1 MEASKSETK
10 KRVLPPWMTAQEI
23 PRVVKT
29 PKKRKAVTP
38 ASAMSRPTL
47 KTVYCMN
54 EAELVDE
61 ALKILL
67 EARQQEVPTGQL
79 CLKEADK
86 PELSPFFLESASSG
100 SESEDKDLRKDPL
113 CSGRGDL
120 PSGMPEDSESSC
132 NGSTEDDALK
142 YVREI
147 FFS

>member
-1 MEASKSETK
+1 MGLGSIAGQGSMLKMW
-10 KRVLPPWMTAQEI
+10 LPISLPLQ
-23 PRVVKT
+23 
-29 PKKRKAVTP
+29 
-38 ASAMSRPTL
+38 
-47 KTVYCMN
+47 
-54 EAELVDE
+54 
-61 ALKILL
+61 
-67 EARQQEVPTGQL
+67 ARQQEVRTGQL

-86 PELSPFFLESASSG
+86 PELSPFFIESASSG

-113 CSGRGDL
+113 CSRRGDL